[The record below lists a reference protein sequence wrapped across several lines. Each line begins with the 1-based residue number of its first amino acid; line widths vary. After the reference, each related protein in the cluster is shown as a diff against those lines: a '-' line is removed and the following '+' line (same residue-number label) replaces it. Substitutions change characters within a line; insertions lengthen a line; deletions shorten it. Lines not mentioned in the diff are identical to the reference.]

1 MSRSSDSKGRAGVT
15 AFAMNSAVDSD
26 AIHRLLH
33 RLPQWLRTD
42 LASSDS
48 LQRERAEEAL
58 LAMLMAC
65 LDTLDRPYDRETP

>member
-1 MSRSSDSKGRAGVT
+1 MSRSCDSKGRTGVAASAT
-15 AFAMNSAVDSD
+15 NSAADSE
-26 AIHRLLH
+26 AIHRLLQ

-42 LASSDS
+42 LASADS